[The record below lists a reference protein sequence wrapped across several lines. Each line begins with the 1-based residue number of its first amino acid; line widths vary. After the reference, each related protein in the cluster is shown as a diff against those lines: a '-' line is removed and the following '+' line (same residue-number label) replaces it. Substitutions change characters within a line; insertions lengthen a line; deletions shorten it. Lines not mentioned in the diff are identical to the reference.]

1 MIPVVTLAITVA
13 MVIISLVTN
22 AVALGQLRVKTF
34 PIKNQCILPGICR
47 VKGHTPEVFEYTQ
60 KDTFLKQLNDTSPIN
75 TNITNIVHVTWFN
88 GPKELMFHHFVSL
101 LSIRKVLKPKRL
113 LFWYT
118 VKPEGL
124 YWNQTVERLPELT
137 PVHRTLPTTI
147 LGSPLNVSQQ
157 QADAAKLEAV
167 MEYGGIYIDLNVIV
181 VKPFTPLFKYNVTMG
196 YEAPGKLSTSIIV
209 AKPWAEFLKLWY
221 RGIATSNGNSK
232 QDTKVPLN
240 QPETLLHIESTSLT
254 LPNTDESMYGP
265 GPFDWEKSNFVVPTW
280 IGTSKRQSLGT
291 KLNATEIR
299 MWKCVA
305 GEVFRYIY
313 FGDKNLIQ
321 PVY

>member
-1 MIPVVTLAITVA
+1 MMLVVAITIA
-13 MVIISLVTN
+13 MVILSLVTN
-22 AVALGQLRVKTF
+22 AAALGQLRVRTF
-34 PIKNQCILPGICR
+34 AIKNQCILPGICR
-47 VKGHTPEVFEYTQ
+47 VKGQTPEVFEYTQ
-60 KDTFLKQLNDTSPIN
+60 KETFLKELNATTTNN
-75 TNITNIVHVTWFN
+75 TVVTNIVHVTWFN

-118 VKPEGL
+118 VKPEGI

-147 LGSPLNVSQQ
+147 LGSPVNDSKQ
-157 QADAAKLEAV
+157 QADVARLEVV
-167 MEYGGIYIDLNVIV
+167 MEYGGIFIDINLIV

-196 YEAPGKLSTSIIV
+196 YEAPGKLGTGIIV

-221 RGIATSNGNSK
+221 RGIATSKDASK
-232 QDTKVPLN
+232 RDTKVPLN
-240 QPETLLHIESTSLT
+240 QSETLLHTEVTSMT
-254 LPNTDESMYGP
+254 LPNTDESMYGSK
-265 GPFDWEKSNFVVPTW
+265 PFDWEKSNFVVPTW
-280 IGTSKRQSLGT
+280 IETSKRQSLGQ
-291 KLNATEIR
+291 KLNAWEIR

-313 FGDKNLIQ
+313 FGDKKLIQ